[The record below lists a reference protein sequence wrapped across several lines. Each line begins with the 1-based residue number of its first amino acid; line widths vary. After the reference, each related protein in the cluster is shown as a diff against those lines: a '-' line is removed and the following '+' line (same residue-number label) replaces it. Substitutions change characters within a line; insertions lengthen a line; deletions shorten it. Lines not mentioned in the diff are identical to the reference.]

1 MNFSKITNIVASGVS
16 GITLRSLAAQQSNF
30 EDVDNNLD
38 TNQTLVVIFIILL
51 ILILFAVATYKLTG
65 SALQTMLC
73 ILFGVFYIVI
83 AYLYYAFAGY
93 KLTKSK

>member
-1 MNFSKITNIVASGVS
+1 MDFSKITNIVSSGIS

-83 AYLYYAFAGY
+83 AFLYYAFAGY